1 MKIREEPLYQVKY
14 WINAI
19 SSSVAA
25 EVLGK
30 KRRGSS
36 FENDS
41 AYSASVRTNKRQ
53 SKRTWTTTV
62 VCLADK
68 TTTKLP
74 STEEKDVLF
83 RAGLGTK
90 RVQFEVDDN
99 DNDVIKKLSSD
110 ELKDG
115 QTIGFPQLQSC
126 GGFELLKCKQNCREL
141 ITCKWDV
148 MTLKSFLGNQSKIYI
163 DDQFKVI

>member
-1 MKIREEPLYQVKY
+1 MSSEILNQRNILIR
-14 WINAI
+14 N
-19 SSSVAA
+19 SRGR
-25 EVLGK
+25 GK
-30 KRRGSS
+30 KRRGSF

-53 SKRTWTTTV
+53 SKRTLTTTV

-74 STEEKDVLF
+74 SAEEKDVLF
-83 RAGLGTK
+83 RAGLNTK

-99 DNDVIKKLSSD
+99 DNHVIKKLSSD

-126 GGFELLKCKQNCREL
+126 GGFELLECKQNCRELTL

-148 MTLKSFLGNQSKIYI
+148 MTLKSCLGNQSKIYLRPI
-163 DDQFKVI
+163 QNI

>member
-1 MKIREEPLYQVKY
+1 MNQRNILF
-14 WINAI
+14 
-19 SSSVAA
+19 SSSRGR
-25 EVLGK
+25 GK
-30 KRRGSS
+30 KRSSS

-41 AYSASVRTNKRQ
+41 ADSASVRTNKRQ

-74 STEEKDVLF
+74 SAEEKDVLF

-99 DNDVIKKLSSD
+99 DNDVIRKLSSD

-115 QTIGFPQLQSC
+115 QTIGFAQLQSC
-126 GGFELLKCKQNCREL
+126 G
-141 ITCKWDV
+141 
-148 MTLKSFLGNQSKIYI
+148 
-163 DDQFKVI
+163 